1 MTILAVTGLLAEAV
15 IARRAGLQAICAG
28 GRPERAAAALADALA
43 AAPHPPHALLSFG
56 IAGGLDPVLPTGAVV
71 AASAVLVEGRRIAAT
86 WRLPVGEGRDIAAEP
101 AIVQTAAAKAALF
114 RKTEAAAVDL
124 ESGVVALA
132 AERAGIPFGVLRTI
146 ADRADEE
153 LPPAVLVGLSPE
165 GVAAIGPVLR
175 SLVARPGQLPA
186 LIRTAGETRR
196 ALKALVGACRV
207 LDGLFRR
214 VDAGER
220 LFDVA

>member
-1 MTILAVTGLLAEAV
+1 MTILAVTGLLAEAA

-28 GRPERAAAALADALA
+28 GRPEWTAAALADALA
-43 AAPHPPHALLSFG
+43 AAPHPPRALLSFG
-56 IAGGLDPVLPTGAVV
+56 IAGGLDPALRTGVV
-71 AASAVLVEGRRIAAT
+71 IAASAVLVDGRRIAAT
-86 WRLPVGEGRDIAAEP
+86 WRLPVGEGRDVAAQP
-101 AIVQTAAAKAALF
+101 AIVRTAAAKATLF
-114 RKTEAAAVDL
+114 RRTEAAAVDL

-132 AERAGIPFGVLRTI
+132 AERAGLPFGVLRAI
-146 ADRADEE
+146 ADTADEE
-153 LPPAVLVGLSPE
+153 LPPAALVGLTPE
-165 GVAAIGPVLR
+165 GAPAIGPVLR
-175 SLVARPGQLPA
+175 SLAARPGQLPG